1 MAVSALQTAA
11 MQTDHPVSPAIRI
24 FVVENSPAI
33 RERLIVLL
41 AAVPGAII
49 QGYAERAAEAIDL
62 ILEQKPDAVVL
73 DLNLTEGSGLHVL
86 RVLQDV
92 APEIAVFVLTNYA
105 DAQYRRLCTR
115 LGARGFFDKSTEFEK
130 VRDAIAALAM
140 QPVP

>member
-92 APEIAVFVLTNYA
+92 APEIAVFVLTNK
-105 DAQYRRLCTR
+105 RLRSLPLR
-115 LGARGFFDKSTEFEK
+115 LA
-130 VRDAIAALAM
+130 
-140 QPVP
+140 